1 MYEDKFSDMN
11 EKIIP
16 VKMPLDILYEDD
28 SLILCNKPLLL
39 SLRILRMDMAQI
51 LWPTVLR
58 IISEKRIFLLFSGR

>member
-28 SLILCNKPLLL
+28 SLILCNKP
-39 SLRILRMDMAQI
+39 AFV
-51 LWPTVLR
+51 PTHPSHGRGADTLADGACGLF
-58 IISEKRIFLLFSGR
+58 SEKRIFLLFSGR